1 MEYGLGRSFSYS
13 VSYLPLTQL
22 GACSLSIT
30 HAEAARGADLSASNT
45 MQ

>member
-1 MEYGLGRSFSYS
+1 MGYSPGRGFSYS

-30 HAEAARGADLSASNT
+30 DAEAARGAGVSASNT

>member
-1 MEYGLGRSFSYS
+1 MEFGLGRGFSYS

-30 HAEAARGADLSASNT
+30 HAEAAHGAGVSASDI